1 MVNKVEY
8 NIILTDKLPT
18 V

>member
-8 NIILTDKLPT
+8 NILIAWIKY
-18 V
+18 